1 MTILNKECYYYGFVT
16 GKSDEL
22 QADCFFFFFYIHY
35 KVEGIRHGLKASSA
49 YLAHLYWIS
58 FGPGDPFGF
67 SA

>member
-1 MTILNKECYYYGFVT
+1 MVLSLENLMNYKLTV
-16 GKSDEL
+16 
-22 QADCFFFFFYIHY
+22 FFFFFYIHY